1 MGILDKAKEV
11 AKQGADAAK
20 KAADAAKDKAEEVQT
35 KRKAD
40 QLAEQLGYLI
50 VRERS
55 EGADVKAEADGLVAQ
70 IVDLHKQLADAAA
83 DISDGSTPDAGT
95 AGEVGRE

>member
-1 MGILDKAKEV
+1 MGILEKAKEV

-20 KAADAAKDKAEEVQT
+20 KAADAAKDKADEVQT

-55 EGADVKAEADGLVAQ
+55 EGAVVKTEADALVAQ
-70 IVDLHKQLADAAA
+70 IVDLQKQLAEAGG
-83 DISDGSTPDAGT
+83 DGPDGTTPGAGT
-95 AGEVGRE
+95 VGEVSGE

>member
-20 KAADAAKDKAEEVQT
+20 KAADAAKDKADEVQT
-35 KRKAD
+35 KRKSD
-40 QLAEQLGYLI
+40 QFAEQLGYLI

-55 EGADVKAEADGLVAQ
+55 GGADVKIEADALVAQ
-70 IVDLHKQLADAAA
+70 IVDLQKQLAEAAA
-83 DISDGSTPDAGT
+83 DGSDGTAPD
-95 AGEVGRE
+95 GEVSGE

>member
-20 KAADAAKDKAEEVQT
+20 KAADAAKDKADEVQT

-55 EGADVKAEADGLVAQ
+55 EGADVKVEADALVVQ
-70 IVDLHKQLADAAA
+70 IVDLQKQLAEAAP
-83 DISDGSTPDAGT
+83 DTSDGSTPDGNSM
-95 AGEVGRE
+95 GEVGGE

>member
-20 KAADAAKDKAEEVQT
+20 KAADAAKDKADEVQT

-40 QLAEQLGYLI
+40 QFAEQLGYLI

-55 EGADVKAEADGLVAQ
+55 EGADVKVEADALVTQ
-70 IVDLHKQLADAAA
+70 IVDLQKQLAEAAA
-83 DISDGSTPDAGT
+83 DGSTPDGGPM
-95 AGEVGRE
+95 GEVSGE

>member
-20 KAADAAKDKAEEVQT
+20 KAADAAKDKADEVQT

-55 EGADVKAEADGLVAQ
+55 EGADVKTESDGLVAQ
-70 IVDLHKQLADAAA
+70 IVELQTQLAEAAM
-83 DISDGSTPDAGT
+83 DTPDGSAPDAGMVGE
-95 AGEVGRE
+95 AGE

>member
-1 MGILDKAKEV
+1 MGLLDKAKEV

-20 KAADAAKDKAEEVQT
+20 KAADAAKDKADEVQT

-40 QLAEQLGYLI
+40 GLAEQLGYLI

-55 EGADVKAEADGLVAQ
+55 EGADVKEEADGLVAQ
-70 IVDLHKQLADAAA
+70 IVELQKQLAEGDAPA
-83 DISDGSTPDAGT
+83 GSEATPEGQA
-95 AGEVGRE
+95 E